1 MKVVILAGG
10 LGTRLSEETDIRPK
24 PMVEI
29 GGKPILWHIM
39 KIYSHFGYNEFIVC
53 LGYKGHIVKEYF
65 ANFFLHHS
73 DVTVDVSNGKLTM
86 HKTGKENWKI
96 TLVDTGKDS
105 MTGGRV
111 KRIKEFVNNKPFM
124 LTYGDGVSNVNIKKL
139 VDFHKQNKKLV
150 TVTAV
155 QPDSRFG
162 VLDINETNQVRS
174 FMEKPKGEAGWIN
187 GGFFVCEPGIF
198 KYLKDDSTI
207 WERDPLEKISKAG
220 QLIAFKHR
228 GFWKPM
234 DTLKDKQDL
243 NKVWDNGTAEWKLWK
258 K

>member
-39 KIYSHFGYNEFIVC
+39 KIYSHYGFNEFIIC
-53 LGYKGHIVKEYF
+53 LGYKGHVIKEYF

-73 DVTVDVSNGKLTM
+73 DVTVDLNSGGLTM
-86 HKTGKENWKI
+86 HKTGTENWKI
-96 TLVDTGKDS
+96 TLIDTGKDS

-111 KRIKEFVNNKPFM
+111 KRIEEYTKGKTFM
-124 LTYGDGVSNVNIKKL
+124 LTYGDGVSNINIKEL
-139 VDFHKQNKKLV
+139 VEFHSKNKKMV

-155 QPDSRFG
+155 QPESRFG
-162 VLDINETNQVRS
+162 VLDINESNHVKS
-174 FMEKPKGEAGWIN
+174 FLEKPKGEAGWIN

-198 KYLKDDSTI
+198 KYLKGDDTI
-207 WERDPLEKISKAG
+207 WERDPLEN
-220 QLIAFKHR
+220 IAKDGELVAYKHH

-234 DTLKDKQDL
+234 DTLKDKLDL
-243 NKVWDNGTAEWKLWK
+243 NKVWDNGTAEWKLWT
-258 K
+258 